1 MPMMD
6 IVIKGGPVMIPLVLS
21 SVVALAVGLERF
33 IYLWRSR
40 VDTEDLMDDIK
51 LSLQQGKVL
60 EAMQIAKKSRG
71 PVAAILAAGIAHY
84 DRPREEIRQHL
95 EEVGAHEL
103 YKMERRMVV
112 LDSIVTIAPL
122 LGLLGTV
129 TGIIRSFN
137 VLAYMQGAHTPEELS
152 LGIAEALITTAAGLI
167 IAIPT
172 MALYYYLSS
181 LIDRNVAEMNRR
193 SADLLYFLEKRGES

>member
-1 MPMMD
+1 MMD
-6 IVIKGGPVMIPLVLS
+6 LLLKGGPVMIPLLFS
-21 SVVALAVGLERF
+21 SVLALAVSIERF

-103 YKMERRMVV
+103 Y
-112 LDSIVTIAPL
+112 
-122 LGLLGTV
+122 
-129 TGIIRSFN
+129 
-137 VLAYMQGAHTPEELS
+137 
-152 LGIAEALITTAAGLI
+152 
-167 IAIPT
+167 
-172 MALYYYLSS
+172 
-181 LIDRNVAEMNRR
+181 
-193 SADLLYFLEKRGES
+193 